1 MSIFNNPSNIIN
13 LNSLKLVVSS
23 YYYLGTA
30 SLVRT
35 SVVDLNP
42 AIGFGTHYTINFKRL
57 QL

>member
-1 MSIFNNPSNIIN
+1 
-13 LNSLKLVVSS
+13 LVVSS

-35 SVVDLNP
+35 LVADLNP
-42 AIGFGTHYTINFKRL
+42 SPGFTARYTINLKRL